1 MTAYPRVR
9 PVGDAALTIEL
20 GDAIDSRTN
29 AAVRALDRLVA
40 EGAWRGV
47 VETVPSYR
55 SLLVAFDPAETS
67 FATLARALL
76 AVARLD
82 GPALPPG
89 PLHTIPTVY
98 GGDLGPDLAE
108 VAAAC
113 GLSEA
118 EVVQLHTAQEF
129 QAMMLGF
136 LPGFAY
142 LGRLPTAL
150 AVPRRSTPRPRV
162 PAGSVAIAGRQTGI
176 YPRASPGGWRL
187 IGGTSAPIFDATTDP
202 PSLIAPGDRVRFV
215 EVDALPREAHA
226 PIAPPPSAS
235 SCVEVIE
242 PGLLTTVQA
251 AARRGYR
258 RLGVAGAGPLDAG
271 GHAAANR
278 AVGNGTGDPAL
289 EVTLVG
295 PTLRFLRSARVAIA
309 GADLGAVLERADLGA
324 WEVPL
329 GRAFLARP
337 ENVLRFRG
345 RRAGCR
351 AYVAFDGGI
360 DTPLVLGSRSADLTG
375 GFGGHEGRALRA
387 GDVLSVGPAS
397 GGSGGHEEVATGAP
411 DAALANLRV
420 ILGPQ
425 DDHFSPETLRRFF
438 AATYSVTV
446 MSDRVGCRLSGP
458 PVPASGLS
466 EIVSDGMVPGCIQV
480 PPDGQPI
487 VMLAEGPTTGGYPKI
502 ATVVTSD
509 LGRLAQLVPGLG
521 RVHFEAIT
529 PFDDIS

>member
-1 MTAYPRVR
+1 MP
-9 PVGDAALTIEL
+9 G
-20 GDAIDSRTN
+20 
-29 AAVRALDRLVA
+29 A

-55 SLLVAFDPAETS
+55 SLLVAFDPIETS
-67 FATLARALL
+67 FAILADALL
-76 AVARLD
+76 TVATLD
-82 GPALPPG
+82 GPPLSPG
-89 PLHTIPTVY
+89 ALHTIPTVY

-118 EVVQLHTAQEF
+118 AVIRLHTAQEF
-129 QAMMLGF
+129 EALMLGF

-142 LGRLPTAL
+142 LGLLPAAL
-150 AVPRRSTPRPRV
+150 AVPRRSTPRPGV

-176 YPRASPGGWRL
+176 YPGTSPGGWRL
-187 IGGTSAPIFDATTDP
+187 IGRTAATMFDATADP

-215 EVDALPREAHA
+215 EVDDLPREVQAKV
-226 PIAPPPSAS
+226 APPPSAGP
-235 SCVEVIE
+235 CVEVIE

-258 RLGVAGAGPLDAG
+258 RLGVAGSGPLDAG

-278 AVGNGTGDPAL
+278 AVGNGVGDAAL
-289 EVTLVG
+289 EVTLAG

-324 WEVPL
+324 WEAPL

-360 DTPLVLGSRSADLTG
+360 DTPVVLGSRSTDLTG
-375 GFGGHEGRALRA
+375 GFGGHEGRPLRA

-397 GGSGGHEEVATGAP
+397 GGSGGHEEFAMGAQ
-411 DAALANLRV
+411 DAALATLRV

-425 DDHFSPETLRRFF
+425 DDHFSPETIRRFF

-446 MSDRVGCRLSGP
+446 VSDRVGCRLQGP
-458 PVPASGLS
+458 AVPASGPS
-466 EIVSDGMVPGCIQV
+466 EIVSDGMIPGCIQV

-502 ATVVTSD
+502 ATVITAD
-509 LGRLAQLVPGLG
+509 LGRLAQLVPGEG
-521 RVHFEAIT
+521 RVRFESVAAR
-529 PFDDIS
+529 